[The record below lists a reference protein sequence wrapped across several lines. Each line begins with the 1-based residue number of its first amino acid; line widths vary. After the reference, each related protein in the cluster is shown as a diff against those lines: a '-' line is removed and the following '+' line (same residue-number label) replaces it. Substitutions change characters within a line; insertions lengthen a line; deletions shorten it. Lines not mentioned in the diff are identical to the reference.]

1 MQPKSKLKITVF
13 LVLSILSVIC
23 FSVVASLIKG
33 RWIAQFDSRVISAV
47 QGMES
52 PWLTTVMH
60 GFTFIGSTPVV
71 IVISVFSLFLFF
83 KFLHHRLEL
92 VLFLVLVAG
101 TAILNQLL
109 KLVFHRERPT
119 LHRLIEE
126 TGYSF
131 PSGHSMAAFALYA
144 ALSFLL
150 WRHVPSKS
158 GRTIVICISILMILM
173 IGSSRIYLGV
183 HYPSDV
189 VGAYLA
195 SGFWFTFCVW
205 IFQWYMENRKHLPS
219 SKE

>member
-1 MQPKSKLKITVF
+1 MQSQSKLKITVF

-23 FSVVASLIKG
+23 FSVIASLIKG

-52 PWLTTVMH
+52 PWLTTIMH
-60 GFTFIGSTPVV
+60 GFTFIGSTPLVVV
-71 IVISVFSLFLFF
+71 ISICSLFLFF

-92 VLFLVLVAG
+92 VLFVVLVAG

-109 KLVFHRERPT
+109 KFVFQRERPT

-131 PSGHSMAAFALYA
+131 PSGHSMTAFALYA

-173 IGSSRIYLGV
+173 IGCSRIYLGV

-219 SKE
+219 TKE

>member
-52 PWLTTVMH
+52 PWLTTIMKC
-60 GFTFIGSTPVV
+60 FTFIGSTPVV
-71 IVISVFSLFLFF
+71 ITLSICSLFLLF
-83 KFLHHRLEL
+83 KFLNHRLEL

-109 KLVFHRERPT
+109 KLVFQRERPT

-126 TGYSF
+126 SGYSF

-150 WRHVPSKS
+150 WRHVPSKG

-205 IFQWYMENRKHLPS
+205 IFQWYMENQKHLPS
-219 SKE
+219 RKE

>member
-33 RWIAQFDSRVISAV
+33 RWIAQFDSRVISVV

-52 PWLTTVMH
+52 PWLTTIMKC
-60 GFTFIGSTPVV
+60 FTFIGSTPVV
-71 IVISVFSLFLFF
+71 ITISICSLFLLF
-83 KFLHHRLEL
+83 KFLNHRLEL

-109 KLVFHRERPT
+109 KLVFQRERPT

-173 IGSSRIYLGV
+173 IGCSRIYLGV

-219 SKE
+219 RKE

>member
-33 RWIAQFDSRVISAV
+33 RWIAQFDSRVISVV

-52 PWLTTVMH
+52 PWLTTIMKC
-60 GFTFIGSTPVV
+60 FTFIGSTPVV
-71 IVISVFSLFLFF
+71 ITISICSLFLLF
-83 KFLHHRLEL
+83 KFLNHRLEL

-109 KLVFHRERPT
+109 KLVFQRERPT

-131 PSGHSMAAFALYA
+131 PSGHSMTAFALYA

-219 SKE
+219 SIE

>member
-1 MQPKSKLKITVF
+1 MRAKLKVTVF
-13 LVLSILSVIC
+13 LVLSILSVLC

-33 RWIAQFDSRVISAV
+33 RWIAQFDSSIISAV

-52 PWLTTVMH
+52 PWLTPIMH
-60 GFTFIGSTPVV
+60 GFTFIGSTTVVVV
-71 IVISVFSLFLFF
+71 ISLCCLFLFF

-92 VLFLVLVAG
+92 VLFIVLVAG
-101 TAILNQLL
+101 TAILNQIL
-109 KLVFHRERPT
+109 KFFFQRERPT

-150 WRHVPSKS
+150 WRHISSKS
-158 GRTIVICISILMILM
+158 GRTIVILTSILMILL
-173 IGSSRIYLGV
+173 IGTSRIYLGV
-183 HYPSDV
+183 HYPSDIL
-189 VGAYLA
+189 GAYLA

-205 IFQWYMENRKHLPS
+205 IFQWYMENRKQLIS
-219 SKE
+219 TKE